1 MIRLQFDNHES
12 SHLIYVKLSLS
23 FMKRFFLTFFI
34 FFSIVYTYAN
44 TIVIQGE
51 IIDKKSGIP
60 LNGVNVFNS
69 NNKAQKTISGLDGS
83 FTLKVES
90 LPI

>member
-1 MIRLQFDNHES
+1 
-12 SHLIYVKLSLS
+12 
-23 FMKRFFLTFFI
+23 MKRFFLTLII
-34 FFSIVYTYAN
+34 FFSLVYAYAN

-60 LNGVNVFNS
+60 LSGVNVSTS
-69 NNKAQKTISGLDGS
+69 NNKAQKTITGLNGS

>member
-1 MIRLQFDNHES
+1 
-12 SHLIYVKLSLS
+12 
-23 FMKRFFLTFFI
+23 MKRLFLTFI
-34 FFSIVYTYAN
+34 LLFSLAYAHAYAN

-69 NNKAQKTISGLDGS
+69 NNNAQKTISGLNGS

-90 LPI
+90 LPVELTINYVG